1 MTELKRW
8 LDEAPSD
15 DIRALLAAAR
25 EENAPP
31 RLLRR
36 TLVALGTTS
45 ATAAAGAS
53 GASAASGAAKLGML
67 AIVLKWGGAGL
78 VSGTLV
84 AGAVAGVTR
93 VAAMHDASRART
105 HAASERPASPQ
116 TNPTPELPR
125 TDAAGTANTA
135 MAPDAVP
142 APPSGPSQTNVA
154 AVLPT
159 SAPAMPLPPATP
171 STAAVALRSASSVP
185 VPPPAD
191 SGPATAREVAL
202 VDAARTAL
210 RRGDGNTASSLLRD
224 YEQRFVPA
232 HLEPEVL
239 YLRMQ
244 AAKTQGDREAARN
257 AAARIVSQFPQS
269 PEVGR
274 AEELLNADS
283 SANKK

>member
-8 LDEAPSD
+8 LDDAPSD
-15 DIRALLAAAR
+15 DIHALLAAAR

-45 ATAAAGAS
+45 ATVAAGAS

-67 AIVLKWGGAGL
+67 GIVLKWGGAGL
-78 VSGTLV
+78 VCGTLV
-84 AGAVAGVTR
+84 AGAVAGVSR
-93 VAAMHDASRART
+93 VATTHDTSRSRAF
-105 HAASERPASPQ
+105 ERPASPQ

-125 TDAAGTANTA
+125 TNPARTAHTA
-135 MAPDAVP
+135 TAPDAAP
-142 APPSGPSQTNVA
+142 APPSGPSQPDVA
-154 AVLPT
+154 ALPRT

-171 STAAVALRSASSVP
+171 STAAVTLRSASSVR

-191 SGPATAREVAL
+191 PGPATAREVAL

-283 SANKK
+283 SADKK